1 MTETCILS
9 VDHTE
14 FEQLSSAVMKSD
26 PYQGERWGGDVVF
39 ILSPST
45 YFDAL
50 VEQLKVQEYTFFDEM
65 QKLTVR

>member
-1 MTETCILS
+1 
-9 VDHTE
+9 
-14 FEQLSSAVMKSD
+14 MKSD

-50 VEQLKVQEYTFFDEM
+50 VKQLKVQEYTFRSLYMINSATSIFDEM

>member
-1 MTETCILS
+1 
-9 VDHTE
+9 
-14 FEQLSSAVMKSD
+14 MKSD

-50 VEQLKVQEYTFFDEM
+50 VKQLKVQDEFR
-65 QKLTVR
+65 VIYRPSDAISG